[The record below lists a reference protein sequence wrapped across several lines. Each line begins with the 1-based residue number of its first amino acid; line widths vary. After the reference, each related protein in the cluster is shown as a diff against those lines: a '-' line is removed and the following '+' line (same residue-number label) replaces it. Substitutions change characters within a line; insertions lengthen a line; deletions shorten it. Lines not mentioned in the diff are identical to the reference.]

1 MPQTCFI
8 FYLTYQR
15 RFMLTRCPLLM
26 VSVLKICFLVTWHWV
41 KSVRIRRFS
50 GPYFP
55 AFGLNMERYG
65 IRTKYGLKVSP
76 NAGKY
81 GLEKLRTRTLFTQC
95 ESLLKNFIFFLFS
108 WRNLYP
114 AKVKAI
120 FIRIKQKSCQKY
132 LRKSMIWGSF

>member
-8 FYLTYQR
+8 FYLTCQR

-26 VSVLKICFLVTWHWV
+26 DSVLKISFLVTWHWV

-65 IRTKYGLKVSP
+65 IRTKYSLKVSP

-81 GLEKLRTRTLFTQC
+81 GPEKLRTRTLFTQC

-132 LRKSMIWGSF
+132 LRQSMIWGSF